1 MKIQYMTR
9 IMQILCL
16 MSLVLMTPLFA
27 EIERVP
33 IEDRVYGIV
42 RGENVPARILPDDKA
57 RINAK
62 LKNYE
67 FVAVTKIGEGK
78 EEGWVKIY
86 NIPGKEGW
94 VKRDCIKVIDKKNA
108 AFMEIL
114 NNHYY
119 CRIGKMLNSSSA
131 TEEISLFR
139 IEKVDDYYFIS
150 YRISDVGEPYFVI
163 DYTRVY
169 KYIDGELWEI
179 IWNNMIDARI
189 YLSDNRIFFYS
200 KRQVR
205 VYDAKSISDP
215 ESKYKNKRYQRNTTM
230 IDEIHFNITKYL
242 DSYME
247 FDPKT
252 KIVTQYLRIKENQP
266 YVIEK
271 YQFKNDEFVQIGGRQ
286 HEM

>member
-1 MKIQYMTR
+1 MRCKHSATIMK
-9 IMQILCL
+9 ILCL
-16 MSLVLMTPLFA
+16 MSLFLVTPLFS

-57 RINAK
+57 RINTK

-94 VKRDCIKVIDKKNA
+94 VKKENVEVIDSNDKGFK
-108 AFMEIL
+108 EIL
-114 NNHYY
+114 NNQ
-119 CRIGKMLNSSSA
+119 CRIGRMLNSVSKS
-131 TEEISLFR
+131 EEICLYR
-139 IEKVDDYYFIS
+139 IMKIEDYYYVS
-150 YRISDVGEPYFVI
+150 YKIKDIVPPYLEGGTMQI
-163 DYTRVY
+163 YR
-169 KYIDGELWEI
+169 YIDGSFREVSFSNQENAFVSLDENKMFI
-179 IWNNMIDARI
+179 YGSRKILVKNSTKYITTKMKSEKYYYTLIAR
-189 YLSDNRIFFYS
+189 LSL
-200 KRQVR
+200 
-205 VYDAKSISDP
+205 
-215 ESKYKNKRYQRNTTM
+215 
-230 IDEIHFNITKYL
+230 NITKYL
-242 DSYME
+242 DSYMD

-271 YQFKNDEFVQIGGRQ
+271 YQFKNDEFVQIGG
-286 HEM
+286 